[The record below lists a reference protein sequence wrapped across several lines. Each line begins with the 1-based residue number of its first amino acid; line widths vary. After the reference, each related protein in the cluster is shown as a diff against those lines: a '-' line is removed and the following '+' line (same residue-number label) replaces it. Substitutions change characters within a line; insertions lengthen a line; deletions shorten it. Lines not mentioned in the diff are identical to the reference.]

1 MERKLVSIQTVESI
15 APIAGADQ
23 IVAARVM
30 GWNVVVKKGEFTPG
44 DPCVFFEIDS
54 VLPQGAPWA
63 EFLRPHGFRVKT
75 LKLRGV
81 LSQGLALPVSILGG
95 EVPPRGIDLR
105 DRLGVTKY
113 EPVLPDARE
122 VAGPFP
128 SEVPKTDEIRLQS
141 ALGVLEELRGQ
152 AFYVSTKCDGT
163 SSTFFRPVDGSAL
176 VACSRNWALRPGPNP
191 VWRIA
196 EAHRLAEVLPPG
208 VAIQG
213 ELCGPGIQKN
223 RLGLAAVELRVFSV
237 YDARPGAGRFLG
249 YQEFVA
255 FCAERGLTTVP
266 VEQVIEGDAAARF
279 DHSLDAWLERARGLY
294 AGTRNRKE
302 GIVVRPLVETPSATL
317 GGRLSFKVINNDYL
331 LKDED

>member
-1 MERKLVSIQTVESI
+1 MERKLVSIRTVEGLT
-15 APIAGADQ
+15 PIEGADQ

-54 VLPQGAPWA
+54 VLPESAPWA
-63 EFLRPHGFRVKT
+63 AFLKPHGYRVKT

-81 LSQGLALPVSILGG
+81 LSQGLALPVAILGG
-95 EVPPRGIDLR
+95 EVPPEGTDVR

-113 EPVLPDARE
+113 EPTLPDTRE

-128 SEVPKTDEIRLQS
+128 VEVPKTDEIRLQS
-141 ALGVLEELRGQ
+141 ALGVLEELRGR
-152 AFYVSTKCDGT
+152 AFYVATKCDGT
-163 SSTFFRPVDGSAL
+163 STTYFRPVAGGAL
-176 VACSRNWALRPGPNP
+176 VGCSRNWALKAGPHP
-191 VWRIA
+191 VWRMA
-196 EAHRLAEVLPPG
+196 ETYRLGEVLPPG
-208 VAIQG
+208 FAVQA
-213 ELCGPGIQKN
+213 ELCGPGLQKN
-223 RLGLAAVELRVFSV
+223 RLGLAAPELRVFSV

-249 YQEFVA
+249 FHEFVA
-255 FCAERGLTTVP
+255 FCAERGLPTVP
-266 VEQVIEGDAAARF
+266 IEHVIEGAEAARF
-279 DHSLDAWLERARGLY
+279 EHTLEGWLERARGLY

-302 GIVVRPLVETPSATL
+302 GIVVRPLVETASATL